1 MSELPPLRTEIPAA
15 LWKAYRV
22 DLLQLAAEI
31 RTETDPRE
39 LRSVCHK
46 LGGAAGVYG
55 LPKLQKS
62 AVALEKSTRTVADE
76 PLRTELLET
85 IECTVRAIDQL
96 D

>member
-31 RTETDPRE
+31 RAVTDLRE

-55 LPKLQKS
+55 LPTLQKS
-62 AVALEKSTRTVADE
+62 AVALEQSARTVVDE
-76 PLRTELLET
+76 PLRMQLLET
-85 IECTVRAIDQL
+85 IEHTIRAIDQL

>member
-31 RTETDPRE
+31 RAVTDLRE

-55 LPKLQKS
+55 LPKLQKA
-62 AVALEKSTRTVADE
+62 AVALEQSARTVVDE
-76 PLRTELLET
+76 PLRMQLLET
-85 IECTVRAIDQL
+85 IKHTIRAIDQL